1 MVIKDLEDILARLM
15 SLDQMDDWHF
25 ALFALGIVEIGSTKK
40 RRHKREALQAP
51 DAMHEEGHGG
61 EPRTG
66 NYTHTTKDKHY
77 GRTTSQLKDVNLF
90 RPGSAVFVALEGGNG
105 KLIAEPVIMALIQDC
120 WTAGAK
126 LLQVCEPT
134 SSDNKALKQAT
145 LFSIGPS

>member
-105 KLIAEPVIMALIQDC
+105 KLIAEPVIMVAGLQAQSYCRYVSPLLLI
-120 WTAGAK
+120 TK
-126 LLQVCEPT
+126 H
-134 SSDNKALKQAT
+134 SSRPLC
-145 LFSIGPS
+145 FP